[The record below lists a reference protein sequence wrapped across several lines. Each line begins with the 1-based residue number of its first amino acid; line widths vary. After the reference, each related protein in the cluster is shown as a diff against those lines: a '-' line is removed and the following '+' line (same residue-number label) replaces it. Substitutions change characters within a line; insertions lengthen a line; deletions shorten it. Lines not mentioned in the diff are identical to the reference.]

1 MSEKREKNPKEEAEE
16 VKEILG
22 AVSTQV
28 PALIKSLL
36 ASVFSEEAGRSMGK
50 AAAAYYKEL
59 KESGMPGD
67 VAVNMTEDYMRTF
80 TSLGSLLRNIGS
92 GRGHGEKSG
101 EGLGEEIGRRV
112 RENVEQHVREKTEQ
126 KKHERESGEEEE
138 ETD

>member
-28 PALIKSLL
+28 PALIKSVL

-67 VAVNMTEDYMRTF
+67 VAVKMTEDYMKTF
-80 TSLGSLLRNIGS
+80 TSLGSLLQNIGS
-92 GRGHGEKSG
+92 GRRHGEKTG
-101 EGLGEEIGRRV
+101 DDLGEEIGRRV
-112 RENVEQHVREKTEQ
+112 RENVQRHVRERTEQ
-126 KKHERESGEEEE
+126 EKQERESDEEEK
-138 ETD
+138 D